1 MRKRLHQATNIGEAS
16 TASLV
21 ETALQIA
28 EERKKIVEEIRT
40 ALISDNHEALKRV
53 AWKLCGLEDD

>member
-28 EERKKIVEEIRT
+28 EERKKIVEEMRR
-40 ALISDNHEALKRV
+40 ALLSNDDEALKKL
-53 AWKLCGLEDD
+53 ASKLCGLEHD